1 MIEGE
6 IISVDD
12 VKNDAERLYARGAL
26 APHSGSQA
34 DGSKEPVQKKVE
46 DIIKRYMESQ
56 TGLMEMITT
65 LFIRLQK
72 LKEI

>member
-6 IISVDD
+6 VVSVDD
-12 VKNDAERLYARGAL
+12 VK
-26 APHSGSQA
+26 
-34 DGSKEPVQKKVE
+34 KEKKVE

-56 TGLMEMITT
+56 TELMEMITT

>member
-6 IISVDD
+6 VVSVDD
-12 VKNDAERLYARGAL
+12 VKKD
-26 APHSGSQA
+26 
-34 DGSKEPVQKKVE
+34 EPVQKKVE

-56 TGLMEMITT
+56 TELMEMITT